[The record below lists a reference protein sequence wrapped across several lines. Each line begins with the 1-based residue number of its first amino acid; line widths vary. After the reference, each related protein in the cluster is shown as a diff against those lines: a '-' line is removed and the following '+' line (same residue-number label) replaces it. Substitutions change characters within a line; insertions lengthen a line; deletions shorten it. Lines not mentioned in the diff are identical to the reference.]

1 MRVLITGIGGFV
13 GQHLARHLCEVA
25 PNYEIHGTIHRSRHL
40 ETSHLH
46 YHTVDLRDI
55 NATQALIHAIQ
66 PHFIYHLAAQA
77 FVPRSFIAPW
87 ETLENNIRSQL
98 NITLACLELTYQPRL
113 LVVGSAEVY
122 GIVKPEEVPMTENLH
137 LKPTSP
143 YSVSK
148 VAQEMLALQYHLS
161 HNLQVMRARPFN
173 HFGPGQNE
181 RFVAPAFAMQ
191 VARIEAQ
198 EQSPIISVG
207 DLTAQRDFTDVRDI
221 VAAYQLI
228 IEQGQ
233 PGDVYN
239 VASNEAHSI
248 SDLLST
254 LIQLINLPI
263 EVHIDENRLRPVEI
277 PILRGDASHLRAS
290 TGWQPHYS
298 FEHSLADVLD
308 DCRFR
313 VSKERINK

>member
-1 MRVLITGIGGFV
+1 MRVLITGIAGFV

-25 PNYEIHGTIHRSRHL
+25 PNYEIHGTVHRSRNI
-40 ETSHLH
+40 EASYVQ
-46 YHTVDLRDI
+46 YHSVDLRDI
-55 NATQALIHAIQ
+55 NATQALIHSIQ
-66 PHFIYHLAAQA
+66 PHYIYHLAAQA

-98 NITLACLELTYQPRL
+98 NITLACLELDYQPRL

-122 GIVKPEEVPMTENLH
+122 GIVKPEEVPMTESLH

-198 EQSPIISVG
+198 EQPPIIAVG

-221 VAAYQLI
+221 VTAYQLI
-228 IEQGQ
+228 VEQGQ

-248 SDLLST
+248 SELLNT
-254 LIQLINLPI
+254 LINLVNLPI
-263 EVHIDENRLRPVEI
+263 DVQVDDNRLRPVEI
-277 PILRGDASHLRAS
+277 PILMGDASHLRS
-290 TGWQPHYS
+290 VTGWRPHFS
-298 FEHSLADVLD
+298 FEQSLADVLD
-308 DCRFR
+308 DCRNR
-313 VSKERINK
+313 VRKERTN